1 MTPTCAKQAWERMLA
16 FLAKYAG
23 LMATPELTPADWV
36 NISLTEAML
45 ARDGPPLYV
54 AAKLGC
60 VAAVRVM
67 CEAGTHLEVLA
78 RTRRPA
84 AARRRRRRP

>member
-1 MTPTCAKQAWERMLA
+1 MPS
-16 FLAKYAG
+16 
-23 LMATPELTPADWV
+23 PELTPADWV

-60 VAAVRVM
+60 VAAVLLTV
-67 CEAGTHLEVLA
+67 LFLLVSVLA
-78 RTRRPA
+78 FNLLGDGLRDALDPRADRS
-84 AARRRRRRP
+84 

>member
-1 MTPTCAKQAWERMLA
+1 
-16 FLAKYAG
+16 
-23 LMATPELTPADWV
+23 MATPDLTPADWV

-60 VAAVRVM
+60 VAATRVM
-67 CEAGTHLEVLA
+67 CE
-78 RTRRPA
+78 
-84 AARRRRRRP
+84 